1 MEGRHYV
8 GAPHSLSLSPKTSL
22 PAVSE
27 PMPALNFD
35 TAALRPSFPDCCDP
49 KKRLHGPWA
58 SCSAGDRCNN
68 SPLTADRDIDDRLHL
83 FVTIFR
89 RPLSFLSTIVYN
101 PCLG

>member
-49 KKRLHGPWA
+49 KKHDSMGILLG
-58 SCSAGDRCNN
+58 
-68 SPLTADRDIDDRLHL
+68 
-83 FVTIFR
+83 R
-89 RPLSFLSTIVYN
+89 RPLQ
-101 PCLG
+101 